1 MAFCVGSLSASVTAD
16 QSGFNAAM
24 NDVRKKGAKT
34 ADRISKKFRK
44 VGRKMQSVGKN
55 LTAGLT
61 LPLVAAAG
69 MAIKTAADYEALE
82 MQLSILTGSAEEG
95 AKAFKKLEEFSAGT
109 PFQLKDLVK
118 ANNTL
123 IGMGQSTEVAFSN
136 LQMLGDVAAG
146 TGANVNELAI
156 TFGQA
161 SAEGKLMTRDIRE
174 FINRGIPMTKL
185 LADSMGVGKD
195 AIFDLASQGKISF
208 DVLQKAIEDATTGT
222 GLYAGA
228 TEKMASTLGGVFSTL
243 RDNVDRALSE
253 IGTSIVETFN
263 LKDVVKGLI
272 ENIGQAVDWWKSL
285 SKTMQKTIVI
295 ATAVVAAIG
304 PIALAIG
311 TVLVVLP
318 AMIAGFTTLMGL
330 IPTLAG
336 MFAALTGPIALT
348 VAAIAGAA
356 ALIYT
361 NWDTLAAY
369 FTTGD
374 GAEMWQT
381 TKRIVTTTMGAVKL
395 AIKTAVTEIKK
406 IWGSIAAYFT
416 TGDGAEFWSSLVETV
431 STYMKAVWSTIKFYI
446 GVIKAL
452 WDTFGDRIISRLS
465 STWDRIKIITSTVFR
480 VLIDIVTIA
489 LDQITNY
496 INLFKGIFTGD
507 WQLIWD
513 SVKNIVITSV
523 NGTISVIESLV
534 TGSMDLLISLL
545 DSLGVGDAIKES
557 LKAGRDSISKFAES
571 LKISKQ
577 GIDKNTEAAE
587 AWGAAVKAAGD
598 KAEEAG
604 KKAANAAAGGGKGG
618 ASGDVSRGD
627 TNSGAPIK
635 IPTDEAIND
644 IMTIEELMS
653 GVDLNVYDKI
663 FPPGSLGQ
671 LQEKSAMIRKEM
683 SYATDPEQIAMYRK
697 ELGLTK
703 EQMDAITGS
712 TNKAANAGQRW
723 GATIGDA
730 LFQAASGAKDLLS
743 SVKDL
748 IVQFAKQ
755 VFIKGITFLLT
766 GGTGG
771 FLKSVFGG
779 IFHEGGIV
787 PGGGDVPIMAK
798 GGEGVFTKGQM
809 AAMGNLQPRQSSS
822 GLSESSLQG
831 AFERALS
838 NKMSRLGPKEVFV
851 LSQQGKR
858 GF

>member
-1 MAFCVGSLSASVTAD
+1 LAFSVGSLSASVTAD

-24 NDVRKKGAKT
+24 NDVRKKGTSVASQV
-34 ADRISKKFRK
+34 SKKFNE
-44 VGRKMQSVGKN
+44 VGDSFISAGKS
-55 LTAGLT
+55 LTTKLT
-61 LPLVAAAG
+61 LPLAALAGASVKAFDTQIKAEMRLAAALRAGGEEVQNNLASFKEFATNLQEITTVGDESTLG
-69 MAIKTAADYEALE
+69 MLQVAKSMGLTNEQAKRAAKNSIALSKSMGMSEKSAIRYTAALESGESTMLARYIPALR
-82 MQLSILTGSAEEG
+82 QIDDKSKRA
-95 AKAFKKLEEFSAGT
+95 AKAQELLAKMFSAATTEAEVGLGPLTQMWNTLGDFSEQIGEIVLKRMQPFIDAIGKTVDWLKSLDSGT
-109 PFQLKDLVK
+109 NEIIVSVGILAGAIGPL
-118 ANNTL
+118 L
-123 IGMGQSTEVAFSN
+123 IGMGGI
-136 LQMLGDVAAG
+136 L
-146 TGANVNELAI
+146 
-156 TFGQA
+156 
-161 SAEGKLMTRDIRE
+161 KLV
-174 FINRGIPMTKL
+174 PL
-185 LADSMGVGKD
+185 L
-195 AIFDLASQGKISF
+195 
-208 DVLQKAIEDATTGT
+208 
-222 GLYAGA
+222 
-228 TEKMASTLGGVFSTL
+228 
-243 RDNVDRALSE
+243 
-253 IGTSIVETFN
+253 
-263 LKDVVKGLI
+263 
-272 ENIGQAVDWWKSL
+272 
-285 SKTMQKTIVI
+285 
-295 ATAVVAAIG
+295 
-304 PIALAIG
+304 
-311 TVLVVLP
+311 
-318 AMIAGFTTLMGL
+318 IAGFG
-330 IPTLAG
+330 
-336 MFAALTGPIALT
+336 ALTGPIALT

-395 AIKTAVTEIKK
+395 AIKTAVTEIKR

-465 STWDRIKIITSTVFR
+465 SAWDRIKIITSTVFR
-480 VLIDIVTIA
+480 VLIDIVTTA
-489 LDQITNY
+489 LDQITNF

-534 TGSMDLLISLL
+534 TGSMDLLISFL

-604 KKAANAAAGGGKGG
+604 KKAANAAYGGGKGS
-618 ASGDVSRGD
+618 ASGGSEINIGRAD
-627 TNSGAPIK
+627 TSGIVVPDISSGTENYIANLQSMK
-635 IPTDEAIND
+635 AATGEYRNVTDAA
-644 IMTIEELMS
+644 
-653 GVDLNVYDKI
+653 
-663 FPPGSLGQ
+663 LG
-671 LQEKSAMIRKEM
+671 R
-683 SYATDPEQIAMYRK
+683 
-697 ELGLTK
+697 TK
-703 EQMDAITGS
+703 EEWRIFNENMQQVTDQ
-712 TNKAANAGQRW
+712 TNQIINQFFVNTISSFANGLAEM
-723 GATIGDA
+723 
-730 LFQAASGAKDLLS
+730 ASGAKTFGDMVSGLVSQLS
-743 SVKDL
+743 NLMIEIGTLWVSFGTG
-748 IVQFAKQ
+748 FAAAMNPATL
-755 VFIKGITFLLT
+755 FAS
-766 GGTGG
+766 GGTSAIAAGAG
-771 FLKSVFGG
+771 LIAAGIALKGLLNS
-779 IFHEGGIV
+779 FHEGGIV

-822 GLSESSLQG
+822 GLSESSLQY

>member
-1 MAFCVGSLSASVTAD
+1 LAFSVGSLSASVTAD

-24 NDVRKKGAKT
+24 NDVRKKGTSVASQV
-34 ADRISKKFRK
+34 SKKFNE
-44 VGRKMQSVGKN
+44 VGDSFISAGKS
-55 LTAGLT
+55 LTTKLT
-61 LPLVAAAG
+61 LPLAALAGASVKAFDTQIKAEMRLAAALRAGGEEVQNNLASFKEFATNLQEITTVGDESTLG
-69 MAIKTAADYEALE
+69 MLQVAKSMGLTNEQAKRAAKNSIALSKSMGMSEKSAIRYTAALESGESTMLARYIPALR
-82 MQLSILTGSAEEG
+82 QIDDKSKRA
-95 AKAFKKLEEFSAGT
+95 AKAQELLAKMFSAATTEAEVGLGPLTQMWNTLGDFSEQIGEIVLKRMQPFIDAIGKTVDWLKSLDGGT
-109 PFQLKDLVK
+109 NEIIVSVGILAGAIGPL
-118 ANNTL
+118 L
-123 IGMGQSTEVAFSN
+123 IGMGGI
-136 LQMLGDVAAG
+136 L
-146 TGANVNELAI
+146 
-156 TFGQA
+156 
-161 SAEGKLMTRDIRE
+161 KLV
-174 FINRGIPMTKL
+174 PL
-185 LADSMGVGKD
+185 L
-195 AIFDLASQGKISF
+195 
-208 DVLQKAIEDATTGT
+208 
-222 GLYAGA
+222 
-228 TEKMASTLGGVFSTL
+228 
-243 RDNVDRALSE
+243 
-253 IGTSIVETFN
+253 
-263 LKDVVKGLI
+263 
-272 ENIGQAVDWWKSL
+272 
-285 SKTMQKTIVI
+285 
-295 ATAVVAAIG
+295 
-304 PIALAIG
+304 
-311 TVLVVLP
+311 
-318 AMIAGFTTLMGL
+318 IAGFG
-330 IPTLAG
+330 
-336 MFAALTGPIALT
+336 ALTGPIALT

-361 NWDTLAAY
+361 NWDSIAAY

-374 GAEMWQT
+374 GAKMWQT
-381 TKRIVTTTMGAVKL
+381 TKRIVTTTMDAVKL

-465 STWDRIKIITSTVFR
+465 SAWDRIKIITSTVFR
-480 VLIDIVTIA
+480 VLIDIVTTA

-534 TGSMDLLISLL
+534 TGSMDLLISFL

-644 IMTIEELMS
+644 LLTIEELMS